1 MTAAP
6 FENLPARVPAP
17 DTDVSFEER
26 GLANRNSG
34 LPLELL
40 RHDITPAGAHY
51 LLTHFD
57 MPHLPGDSFRLRIG
71 GAVRTPLDLS
81 LADLLERPQVDMPV
95 TLECAGNGR
104 AGHDPR
110 HRSMPWLY
118 EAVGTALWTGTPL
131 APLLAEAGAGTDV
144 QDWAFFGADE
154 GFDDGVRHF
163 FGRSLTPAEVSAAQP
178 LLVTGM
184 NGAPLLPQ
192 HGAPLRLIVPGWY
205 GMASVKWLNRIE
217 ALTERFD
224 GFQQVHTYRY
234 RQDRESAGTPVTTLR
249 VKSLMVP
256 PGLPDWY
263 SRRRWLEAGP
273 VTVEGRAWTGPGRR
287 ITGVRL
293 TDGST
298 NIEADLSAPVGSHAW
313 LHWRA
318 VWDARPGRY
327 QLRCIARDDSGAE
340 QPFTPPAD
348 VAGFGNNAAQSVDV
362 QVAPH
367 EV

>member
-71 GAVRTPLDLS
+71 GAVGTPLDLS

-131 APLLAEAGAGTDV
+131 APLLAEAGAAAPDIDNILLRKLDALPGPSGFKTTMR
-144 QDWAFFGADE
+144 AD
-154 GFDDGVRHF
+154 
-163 FGRSLTPAEVSAAQP
+163 
-178 LLVTGM
+178 
-184 NGAPLLPQ
+184 PQ
-192 HGAPLRLIVPGWY
+192 Q
-205 GMASVKWLNRIE
+205 
-217 ALTERFD
+217 TERRP
-224 GFQQVHTYRY
+224 Q
-234 RQDRESAGTPVTTLR
+234 
-249 VKSLMVP
+249 SLCH
-256 PGLPDWY
+256 
-263 SRRRWLEAGP
+263 
-273 VTVEGRAWTGPGRR
+273 
-287 ITGVRL
+287 L
-293 TDGST
+293 T
-298 NIEADLSAPVGSHAW
+298 
-313 LHWRA
+313 
-318 VWDARPGRY
+318 GRY
-327 QLRCIARDDSGAE
+327 TGGDVLLHEVKGELCLRSFALLRRMGCIIHPAIVGKPVLSPAAKCVRGKLGAAVFVNGLGLASTIVATAVRSQNLGIQNAQTGE
-340 QPFTPPAD
+340 QCLKPIGCVAPKIRWCAVIEVGKWGNVKHHAAGFENAQHVLSSQP
-348 VAGFGNNAAQSVDV
+348 VAGC
-362 QVAPH
+362 
-367 EV
+367 